1 MFFVIECNYYYRR
14 LTICDA
20 IERSLKKGRIDE
32 RAAAAQLAALLCL
45 QLGSTDSVDEICKCL
60 IPSLLLI
67 VNDHSTSPVVRTKV
81 WLNFQNIFK
90 S

>member
-1 MFFVIECNYYYRR
+1 MTVEYYYRR
-14 LTICDA
+14 LTISDA

-67 VNDHSTSPVVRTKV
+67 VNDRSTSPVVRAKV
-81 WLNFQNIFK
+81 
-90 S
+90 